1 LLIVFAL
8 AGDSTITNDLAMI
21 SFVTPDYSSGRASRA
36 VCVLLA
42 TLSLSGVILSLS
54 AS

>member
-21 SFVTPDYSSGRASRA
+21 SFVTPDHASGRASRA

-42 TLSLSGVILSLS
+42 TVSLSGVFLSSS